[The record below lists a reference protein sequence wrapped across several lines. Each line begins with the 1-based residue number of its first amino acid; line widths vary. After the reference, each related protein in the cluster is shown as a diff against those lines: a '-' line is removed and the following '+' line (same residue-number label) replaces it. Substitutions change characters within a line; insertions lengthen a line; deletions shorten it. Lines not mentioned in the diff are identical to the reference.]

1 MSMRSVWKKLN
12 KDPYNYAN
20 NLSKQDLEN
29 IIKEANVDYYNNESQ
44 ITDEIYD
51 IVKNILEY
59 KYPQSELLTEVGAA
73 VLTNKVPLPTYMGS
87 MDKLKPDTSAL
98 KRWIAGY
105 SGPYIVS
112 DKLDGI
118 SLLIDCNHSPP
129 KAYTRGNG
137 KEGQDVSWIVEYIT
151 IGDIDT
157 GFVRGEL
164 IVSKENWEKIKFI
177 SQNPRNFVSGYISR
191 KKISKRW
198 MKYIDFVAY
207 EYITEPSLPF
217 KEQLELLTKKK
228 YNVVNH
234 SVHDD
239 INSKKLSDILLDNR
253 KSSAYEI
260 DGVIITNN
268 EVHERVPNKNPPYA
282 KAFKMVLDDQR
293 AESTVLDINWKPSMY
308 GLLKPIVRIEKVTL
322 GGANIQN
329 ISAYNARF
337 IKKHKI
343 GPGAIVEIVRS
354 GDVIP
359 KILKVVKPVKNPMF
373 PDLEYTWTASNVDI
387 ILVHPEQN
395 EGVQMKIVEHF
406 FATHKVPF
414 FKRGT
419 IIKTINAGFDTIPDI
434 LRMTIADFES
444 IDGISEKSGK
454 KYRKAIRSAY
464 NKKDIATIMAASIH
478 FGSGFAITKVN
489 PILEK
494 IPDIL
499 TTDMEE
505 NEIIEAI
512 SSLSGF
518 SKKTATK
525 FMKGLPSFKEFYY
538 SLP

>member
-12 KDPYNYAN
+12 KNPYNYAKD
-20 NLSKQDLEN
+20 LSRKDLEK

-44 ITDEIYD
+44 LTDEIYD

-59 KYPQSELLTEVGAA
+59 KYPTSELLTEVGA
-73 VLTNKVPLPTYMGS
+73 VIIGNKVKLPTYMGS

-98 KRWIAGY
+98 KRWLAKY

-129 KAYTRGNG
+129 RAYTRGNG

-151 IGDIDT
+151 IGNINT

-164 IVSKENWEKIKFI
+164 IVSKEQWEDIKFI

-207 EYITEPSLPF
+207 EYITEPRLPF

-228 YNVVNH
+228 YNVVRY
-234 SVHDD
+234 SVHDTLT
-239 INSKKLSDILLDNR
+239 SKTLSDILIANR
-253 KSSAYEI
+253 SSSSYEI

-268 EVHERVPNKNPPYA
+268 EVHERIPNKNPPYA

-308 GLLKPIVRIEKVTL
+308 GLLKPVVRIEKINL
-322 GGANIQN
+322 GGATIQN

-337 IKKHKI
+337 IKQHNI

-359 KILKVVKPVKNPMF
+359 KILKVVKAVKNPMF
-373 PDLEYTWTASNVDI
+373 PDEDYTWTSSKVDI
-387 ILVHPEQN
+387 VLTHPEQN
-395 EGVQMKIVEHF
+395 DGVKMKIIEHF

-419 IIKTINAGFDTIPDI
+419 IIKTINAGFNTIPEI
-434 LRMTIADFES
+434 LRMTISDFTS
-444 IDGISEKSGK
+444 VDGISDTSAR
-454 KYRKAIRSAY
+454 KYKKAIHSNY
-464 NKKDIATIMAASIH
+464 SKKDIATIMAGSTH
-478 FGSGFAITKVN
+478 FGSGFAITKTK
-489 PILEK
+489 PIIEA

-499 TTDMEE
+499 TTDMSDS
-505 NEIIEAI
+505 EIIESI
-512 SSLSGF
+512 TNLSGF
-518 SKKTATK
+518 SKKSGTK
-525 FMKGLPSFKEFYY
+525 FMKGLPSFKVFYH

>member
-20 NLSKQDLEN
+20 NLNKQDIEN
-29 IIKEANVDYYNNESQ
+29 IIKEANVDYYNNESH

-51 IVKNILEY
+51 IIKNILEY
-59 KYPQSELLTEVGAA
+59 KFPQSELLKEVGAA
-73 VLTNKVPLPTYMGS
+73 VLSNKVTLPTYMGS

-98 KRWIAGY
+98 KRWIAKY

-137 KEGQDVSWIVEYIT
+137 KEGQDVSWIVEYIK
-151 IGDIDT
+151 IGDIQT

-191 KKISKRW
+191 KKISQRW
-198 MKYIDFVAY
+198 MEYIDFVAY

-217 KEQLELLTKKK
+217 KQQLDLLTKKK

-253 KSSAYEI
+253 KSSSYEI

-268 EVHERVPNKNPPYA
+268 DVHTRSPNKNPDHA

-308 GLLKPIVRIEKVTL
+308 GLLKPVVRIETVKL

-337 IKKHKI
+337 IKKHNI

-359 KILKVVKPVKNPMF
+359 KILKVVKAVKKPMF
-373 PDLEYTWTASNVDI
+373 PDEEYTWTDSNVDI
-387 ILVHPEQN
+387 ILTHPEQN
-395 EGVQMKIVEHF
+395 DGVKMKIIEHF
-406 FATHKVPF
+406 FNTHKVPF

-419 IIKTINAGFDTIPDI
+419 IIKTINAGFNTIPEI
-434 LRMTIADFES
+434 LSMTVADFEM
-444 IDGISEKSGK
+444 INGISEKSGK
-454 KYRKAIRSAY
+454 KYRKAIHSNY
-464 NKKDIATIMAASIH
+464 NKKNIATIMAGSVH
-478 FGSGFAITKVN
+478 FGSGFAITKIN

-499 TTDMEE
+499 TTDMEK
-505 NEIIEAI
+505 NEIIESL

-518 SKKTATK
+518 SKKSATK